1 MAFDYQNA
9 KGTTY
14 YLHGRE
20 TTLKNGTKQTIY
32 FFAKD
37 VKDGAMD
44 AVPAGYQV
52 AESKNGL
59 PVLKKAVSADAAGKS
74 EKPAKAEK
82 SAKAEKP
89 AKATKKSK

>member
-1 MAFDYQNA
+1 MAFSHKNS

-32 FFAKD
+32 FFAKEP
-37 VKDGAMD
+37 KDGALD
-44 AVPAGYQV
+44 KVPKGYVV

-59 PVLKKAVSADAAGKS
+59 PVLKKG
-74 EKPAKAEK
+74 
-82 SAKAEKP
+82 
-89 AKATKKSK
+89 